1 MGLKHC
7 VLIGDVWIPE
17 IHKGVQEIHVVA
29 MIAQFGGPVY
39 NQQVSMDVS

>member
-1 MGLKHC
+1 MGLEHC

-29 MIAQFGGPVY
+29 TIAQFKGPVY
-39 NQQVSMDVS
+39 NQQVSIEVR